1 MSKKG
6 FFIVFEGIE
15 GSGKSYQ
22 AKILY
27 NKLKKLNKK
36 VILTREPGGTK
47 SAEIIRKIILK
58 DYFEKNKKIKFDKYT
73 DTLLYLASRNEHV
86 KNKIKPALKQ
96 GNIVICDRFIDSTYA
111 YQVEGKKVQNDFIKK
126 IHNQIIGNLRPNLT
140 IVLKVQQNSFVRR
153 LQKRKTRNRYD
164 NFPVKFYLKAQRS
177 FIKLSRNKKNYV
189 IFDSSKNTTELQNLI
204 FRLIVNRIN
213 LKI

>member
-1 MSKKG
+1 M
-6 FFIVFEGIE
+6 
-15 GSGKSYQ
+15 
-22 AKILY
+22 
-27 NKLKKLNKK
+27 
-36 VILTREPGGTK
+36 
-47 SAEIIRKIILK
+47 
-58 DYFEKNKKIKFDKYT
+58 
-73 DTLLYLASRNEHV
+73 YLASRNEHV

-140 IVLKVQQNSFVRR
+140 IVLKVQQKSFVKR

-177 FIKLSRNKKNYV
+177 FIKLSKNKKNYV

-204 FRLIVNRIN
+204 FRLIVNRIS

>member
-1 MSKKG
+1 MYKKS

-22 AKILY
+22 AKILF
-27 NKLKKLNKK
+27 NKLKKITKN

-86 KNKIKPALKQ
+86 KNKILPALK
-96 GNIVICDRFIDSTYA
+96 NKKIIICDRFIDSTFA
-111 YQVEGKKVQNDFIKK
+111 YQVYGKKVSMKFIENIHKK
-126 IHNQIIGNLRPNLT
+126 ILGNIKPDIT
-140 IVLKVQQNSFVRR
+140 FVLKVKKESFIKR
-153 LQKRKTRNRYD
+153 LKNRKIKNRYY
-164 NFPVKFYLKAQRS
+164 NFPIKFYLKAQNS
-177 FIKLSRNKKNYV
+177 F
-189 IFDSSKNTTELQNLI
+189 
-204 FRLIVNRIN
+204 
-213 LKI
+213 LKIAKKKKKYKVLESSENSPVLQKIIYQIVKNKINIK